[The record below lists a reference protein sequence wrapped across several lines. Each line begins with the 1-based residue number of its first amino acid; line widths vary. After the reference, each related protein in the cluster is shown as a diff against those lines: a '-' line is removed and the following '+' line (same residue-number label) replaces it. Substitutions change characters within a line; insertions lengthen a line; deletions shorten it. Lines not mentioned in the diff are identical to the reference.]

1 MKRSIVQIDETLCT
15 GCGECIPGCPEGALQ
30 VIDGKARLVSDLFC
44 DGLGACIKTCPY
56 DAITVE
62 EREAEPYDELRVMKE
77 SIVPAGANVIAAHLE
92 HLRSHGET
100 GFLNIALGYLKEH
113 DIPVPEKE
121 SCPLENVAMH
131 AGGCPGSA
139 AKQFGSAVTPEIKAS
154 PLAPAPSRLTHW
166 PVQLHLVTPL
176 APCYRESDLLLA
188 ADCAAFANGDF
199 HDRFMT
205 GKSLAIAC
213 PKLDSGIDRY
223 IDKIVAMIDMA
234 EIKSITVVIM
244 EVPCCGGLMT
254 VVEKA
259 LEKASRS
266 VPVRLVVIGVQGDV
280 LHEETVFGEEE
291 KHTERE
297 RC

>member
-1 MKRSIVQIDETLCT
+1 MKRSIVRIDEKLCT

-62 EREAEPYDELRVMKE
+62 EREAEPYDERRVMEE
-77 SIVPAGANVIAAHLE
+77 SIAPAGANVIAAHLE

-100 GFLNIALGYLKEH
+100 GYLNIALEYLKEH
-113 DIPVPEKE
+113 DIPV
-121 SCPLENVAMH
+121 LEMGCH
-131 AGGCPGSA
+131 SGQKQGPPGGGCPGSA
-139 AKQFGSAVTPEIKAS
+139 AQQFSHAGSGEESAK
-154 PLAPAPSRLTHW
+154 PLASAPSRLTHW

-176 APCYRESDLLLA
+176 APCYQESDLLLA

-199 HDRFMT
+199 HDRYMT

-234 EIKSITVVIM
+234 GITSITVAIM

-254 VVEKA
+254 IVEKA
-259 LEKASRS
+259 LEKASRT

-280 LHEETVFGEEE
+280 LHEETVHGEPVQG
-291 KHTERE
+291 
-297 RC
+297 C